1 MTRVSKF
8 LALPSPDR
16 RLLLRALMP
25 LTILRAGLWMLPFP
39 RVLSLVERW
48 KRPGAAPAHSAHP
61 APEKLAWAVR
71 AASAAIPGGRNC
83 LLRALAMQVMLGRA
97 GHASELRLGVARPGE
112 AAFAAHAWVECAG
125 KIVMGEDE
133 AAAYVPLR
141 PSAAE
146 RTSSGLTSRPR

>member
-1 MTRVSKF
+1 MTRVAKF
-8 LALPSPDR
+8 LALSSAQR
-16 RLLLRALMP
+16 RLLVRALV
-25 LTILRAGLWMLPFP
+25 LLALLRVALWTLPFP
-39 RVLSLVERW
+39 RVISLVERW
-48 KRPGAAPAHSAHP
+48 KPRDEAAPLPSRP
-61 APEKLAWAVR
+61 APEQLAWAIR

-97 GHASELRLGVARPGE
+97 GYASELRLGVARPGE

-125 KIVMGEDE
+125 NIVMGEDE